1 MSLDKYL
8 VNLEHELFQ
17 IIGFM
22 LMVLIIW
29 VSFLYSTII
38 SNEINDLEVQ
48 MISVQER
55 RQTLKKLE
63 QDELREQSVY
73 VSHN

>member
-8 VNLEHELFQ
+8 VNFEHELFQ

-29 VSFLYSTII
+29 VSFLYNTII
-38 SNEINDLEVQ
+38 SNEIDDLDVQ
-48 MISVQER
+48 RISVQER

-63 QDELREQSVY
+63 QDELREQ
-73 VSHN
+73 

>member
-8 VNLEHELFQ
+8 VNFEHELFQ

-29 VSFLYSTII
+29 VSLFYTTQLSATR
-38 SNEINDLEVQ
+38 L
-48 MISVQER
+48 MI
-55 RQTLKKLE
+55 
-63 QDELREQSVY
+63 
-73 VSHN
+73 